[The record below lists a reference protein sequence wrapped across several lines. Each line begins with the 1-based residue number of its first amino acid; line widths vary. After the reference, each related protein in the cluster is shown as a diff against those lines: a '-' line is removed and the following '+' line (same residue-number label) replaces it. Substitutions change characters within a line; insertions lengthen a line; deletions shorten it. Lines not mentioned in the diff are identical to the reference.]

1 MDWVIV
7 VLVCLGLAFDVF
19 SIAVSQGSVL
29 GKVRFRGL
37 VFMCLIVWAWQ
48 LVTLSIGY
56 GITALINV
64 NELQEEVRDALQL
77 VASTIFVGCGG
88 IKIFL
93 VQKRK
98 AVPEELSDINLKKL
112 HGIVAPISIYT
123 FFVAMG
129 CGFLTLRY
137 LNICAIICV
146 MTIAIVIWGVFVGYR
161 NGELNK
167 KMYWAGGIFLIGA
180 GAVVMTEYITKFIS
194 G

>member
-1 MDWVIV
+1 MDWIIV

-19 SIAVSQGSVL
+19 SIAVAQGSVL
-29 GKVRFRGL
+29 GKVKFRGL

-56 GITALINV
+56 GIAALIDV
-64 NELQEEVRDALQL
+64 KSLQPEVRDALWL

-93 VQKRK
+93 AQNKK

-112 HGIVAPISIYT
+112 HGIAAPISIYT

-129 CGFLTLRY
+129 CGFLTLSY
-137 LNICAIICV
+137 VDVCAVICI
-146 MTIAIVIWGVFVGYR
+146 MTIAIVILGVFVGYR

-180 GAVVMTEYITKFIS
+180 GATVVMQYITKLVS

>member
-64 NELQEEVRDALQL
+64 NELQEEIRNALQL

-93 VQKRK
+93 VQRRK

-112 HGIVAPISIYT
+112 HGIAAPISIYT
-123 FFVAMG
+123 FFVALG

-137 LNICAIICV
+137 LNIFAIICV

-180 GAVVMTEYITKFIS
+180 GALVVTEYITNFIS

>member
-1 MDWVIV
+1 MDWIIV

-19 SIAVSQGSVL
+19 SIAVAQGSVL
-29 GKVRFRGL
+29 GKVKFRGL

-56 GITALINV
+56 GIAALINV
-64 NELQEEVRDALQL
+64 NELQKEVRDALQL
-77 VASTIFVGCGG
+77 VTATIFVGCGG

-98 AVPEELSDINLKKL
+98 AVPEELSDINFKKL
-112 HGIVAPISIYT
+112 HGIAAPISIYT
-123 FFVAMG
+123 FFAALG
-129 CGFLTLRY
+129 CGFLALSY
-137 LNICAIICV
+137 ANVCAIICV
-146 MTIAIVIWGVFVGYR
+146 MTIAIVVLGVFVGYR

-167 KMYWAGGIFLIGA
+167 KMYWAGGIFLISA
-180 GAVVMTEYITKFIS
+180 GAIVLAEYITKFVS

>member
-1 MDWVIV
+1 MNWIIV

-29 GKVRFRGL
+29 GKVKFRGL

-56 GITALINV
+56 GIVALIDV
-64 NELQEEVRDALQL
+64 KSLQPEIRDALWL
-77 VASTIFVGCGG
+77 VASTIFIACGG

-93 VQKRK
+93 VQRRK

-112 HGIVAPISIYT
+112 HGIVAPTSIYT
-123 FFVAMG
+123 FFAAIG
-129 CGFLTLRY
+129 CGFLTLSY
-137 LNICAIICV
+137 TEVCAVICIL
-146 MTIAIVIWGVFVGYR
+146 TIAIVIMGVFVGYR

-180 GAVVMTEYITKFIS
+180 GALVVTEYATKFIS

>member
-1 MDWVIV
+1 MDWIIV
-7 VLVCLGLAFDVF
+7 VHVCLGLAFDVF
-19 SIAVSQGSVL
+19 SIAVAQGSVL
-29 GKVRFRGL
+29 GKVKFRGL

-56 GITALINV
+56 GIAALINV
-64 NELQEEVRDALQL
+64 NELQKEVRDALQL
-77 VASTIFVGCGG
+77 VTATIFVGCGG

-98 AVPEELSDINLKKL
+98 AVPEELSDINFKKL
-112 HGIVAPISIYT
+112 HGIAAPISIYT
-123 FFVAMG
+123 FFAALG
-129 CGFLTLRY
+129 CGFLALSY
-137 LNICAIICV
+137 ANVCAIICV
-146 MTIAIVIWGVFVGYR
+146 MTIAIVVLGVFVGYR

-180 GAVVMTEYITKFIS
+180 GAIVLAEYITKFVS